1 MENIENFKI
10 IGIETK
16 TTNQNEKASKDI
28 GKLWGEFFSLNVP
41 SKIVNKESDDIYAIY
56 TDYES
61 DYTGKYTCVIGMR
74 VNSLEQIPNNLI
86 GREFKNDKY
95 QKFIAKGEMPNAVVK
110 TWKEIWSKD
119 KELNRKYTADLE
131 IYGKNSQNG
140 ENSEVSIYIAIQ

>member
-74 VNSLEQIPNNLI
+74 VNSLEQIPNDLI

-140 ENSEVSIYIAIQ
+140 KNSEVSIYIAMQ